1 MNLKSFLKF
10 LSRNKLYTAINVVGL
25 SVSLMFVILIGI
37 YVVQELSVDRFQ
49 QDGDR
54 IYILGDVNK
63 DGSRDY
69 LNALPVAWRVQER
82 YPEVEAAC
90 PVVIETM
97 PQHVKLQKGADESLK
112 ATLLMADSSFFSFFS
127 FGLKK
132 GLEHR
137 VLESMQSAVV
147 SESFAQRAFGN
158 ESPMGRSIWL
168 NDTVSVIVSG
178 VMEDMKPSVIPSSD
192 IVIRVEHLPTFN
204 YTVGLTNYN
213 NAGSTVAFLKL
224 KAGADL
230 SVKLDDMRDWF
241 KTFYWMYAK
250 GYSEQPTLTKLPDV
264 YFSQAGWPLKG
275 GDKRFVLILTSVGL
289 VILIFSI
296 INYINLTMAQ
306 SGFRAKEMALRRL
319 LGSERTMLF
328 MRLLFE
334 SFVMVLVSFG
344 VGILLAGC
352 FVPFVNDLLQ
362 TNISLRILLTPAGI
376 GAMAAVIAVLSVLS
390 GLLPAVMIS
399 NTKSIEVVRGTFRRR
414 TKMTFSKVFITLQNV
429 VTIVMI
435 ACALTMY
442 LQIRHLIDAP
452 LGYRTENIIDMWNN
466 FDNPEQSSV
475 FRNEVRQLACVHRVA
490 VSQGTPFNRGNNYS
504 GSYEGKNISSQNING
519 DSTFFSMLGLEIIR
533 NNRLAPGEGA
543 FVNEEFL
550 RQTGLSEEAPCFHY
564 YDREIKIAGVIKDF
578 QMANITHVKEPVFM
592 KVQKEADINA
602 WNILIEVQGDPYE
615 AYREIAS
622 VYQRITGREFEGKY
636 IDQQVMDSFDS
647 QRRTA
652 KIVTLFAGIAVLIS
666 LLGLLAMS
674 TYFIRQRLKEV
685 AVRKVFGS
693 TTNEVMRRLV
703 RTFLSYVGMAFVVA
717 VPLIW
722 YFMSGWLSDY
732 AYRISLSVWI
742 YLTAFVF
749 CLIISFLTVFWQ
761 ALRAARTN
769 PVKSLRS
776 E

>member
-1 MNLKSFLKF
+1 M
-10 LSRNKLYTAINVVGL
+10 
-25 SVSLMFVILIGI
+25 
-37 YVVQELSVDRFQ
+37 
-49 QDGDR
+49 
-54 IYILGDVNK
+54 
-63 DGSRDY
+63 
-69 LNALPVAWRVQER
+69 
-82 YPEVEAAC
+82 
-90 PVVIETM
+90 
-97 PQHVKLQKGADESLK
+97 
-112 ATLLMADSSFFSFFS
+112 
-127 FGLKK
+127 
-132 GLEHR
+132 
-137 VLESMQSAVV
+137 
-147 SESFAQRAFGN
+147 
-158 ESPMGRSIWL
+158 
-168 NDTVSVIVSG
+168 
-178 VMEDMKPSVIPSSD
+178 
-192 IVIRVEHLPTFN
+192 
-204 YTVGLTNYN
+204 
-213 NAGSTVAFLKL
+213 
-224 KAGADL
+224 
-230 SVKLDDMRDWF
+230 
-241 KTFYWMYAK
+241 
-250 GYSEQPTLTKLPDV
+250 

-466 FDNPEQSSV
+466 FDNPEQSGV
-475 FRNEVRQLACVHRVA
+475 FRNEVRQLACVRRVA

-622 VYQRITGREFEGKY
+622 VYQRITDREFEGKY

>member
-1 MNLKSFLKF
+1 M
-10 LSRNKLYTAINVVGL
+10 RC
-25 SVSLMFVILIGI
+25 
-37 YVVQELSVDRFQ
+37 
-49 QDGDR
+49 
-54 IYILGDVNK
+54 
-63 DGSRDY
+63 GS
-69 LNALPVAWRVQER
+69 WR
-82 YPEVEAAC
+82 AC
-90 PVVIETM
+90 IVWRCR
-97 PQHVKLQKGADESLK
+97 
-112 ATLLMADSSFFSFFS
+112 
-127 FGLKK
+127 
-132 GLEHR
+132 R
-137 VLESMQSAVV
+137 V
-147 SESFAQRAFGN
+147 
-158 ESPMGRSIWL
+158 
-168 NDTVSVIVSG
+168 
-178 VMEDMKPSVIPSSD
+178 
-192 IVIRVEHLPTFN
+192 
-204 YTVGLTNYN
+204 
-213 NAGSTVAFLKL
+213 
-224 KAGADL
+224 
-230 SVKLDDMRDWF
+230 
-241 KTFYWMYAK
+241 
-250 GYSEQPTLTKLPDV
+250 
-264 YFSQAGWPLKG
+264 
-275 GDKRFVLILTSVGL
+275 
-289 VILIFSI
+289 
-296 INYINLTMAQ
+296 
-306 SGFRAKEMALRRL
+306 RL
-319 LGSERTMLF
+319 LTE
-328 MRLLFE
+328 
-334 SFVMVLVSFG
+334 
-344 VGILLAGC
+344 
-352 FVPFVNDLLQ
+352 
-362 TNISLRILLTPAGI
+362 
-376 GAMAAVIAVLSVLS
+376 VI
-390 GLLPAVMIS
+390 I
-399 NTKSIEVVRGTFRRR
+399 
-414 TKMTFSKVFITLQNV
+414 
-429 VTIVMI
+429 
-435 ACALTMY
+435 
-442 LQIRHLIDAP
+442 
-452 LGYRTENIIDMWNN
+452 
-466 FDNPEQSSV
+466 
-475 FRNEVRQLACVHRVA
+475 
-490 VSQGTPFNRGNNYS
+490 
-504 GSYEGKNISSQNING
+504 
-519 DSTFFSMLGLEIIR
+519 
-533 NNRLAPGEGA
+533 APGEGA